1 MSQEPGGFLPQTELA
16 SFGTSFVHSRA
27 ISTLP
32 HPREHPLKP
41 GSNKEDSVRRW
52 AEETL
57 LNTSRRYIQRNSST
71 DPANAFKSMAE
82 VCMAL
87 ESIIDI
93 LWKSGTPSLQIPF
106 LLRIATD
113 FTSYVSSF
121 PPSPGATFDLLR
133 KLDHCFASLLCGMDI
148 DSKEALPGFENGLKA
163 GLTTTDM
170 VRCMGLV
177 ERTRVLMV
185 EIMSNTQEEDNDEE
199 EEESEEDYNLNEE
212 GSADAAG
219 DSAANAEKEK
229 LHMDVA
235 RIYEFTIVGLGE
247 RMGNQLGGEN
257 KVADST
263 VCAN

>member
-1 MSQEPGGFLPQTELA
+1 MCQEPGGFLPQTELT

-32 HPREHPLKP
+32 HPREHPLTP

-93 LWKSGTPSLQIPF
+93 LWKSGTPS
-106 LLRIATD
+106 D

-121 PPSPGATFDLLR
+121 PPSPSATFDLLR
-133 KLDHCFASLLCGMDI
+133 KLDHCFASLLCGLDI
-148 DSKEALPGFENGLKA
+148 DSKEALPGFENGLNA
-163 GLTTTDM
+163 GMTTTDM
-170 VRCMGLV
+170 VRCRGLV

-185 EIMSNTQEEDNDEE
+185 EILSNADEDDDNEE
-199 EEESEEDYNLNEE
+199 EEESEEDYNLDEE
-212 GSADAAG
+212 GSADAG
-219 DSAANAEKEK
+219 EDSAANADKEK

-235 RIYEFTIVGLGE
+235 RIYEFTVIGLGE
-247 RMGNQLGGEN
+247 RMENQLGGES
-257 KVADST
+257 KVFDST
-263 VCAN
+263 VGAH

>member
-1 MSQEPGGFLPQTELA
+1 MSQKPGGFLPQTELA

-32 HPREHPLKP
+32 HPRERPLKP

-57 LNTSRRYIQRNSST
+57 LNTFRRFIQRNSST

-113 FTSYVSSF
+113 FTIYVSSF

-148 DSKEALPGFENGLKA
+148 DSKEALPGFENGLNA

-170 VRCMGLV
+170 VRCMSLV

-185 EIMSNTQEEDNDEE
+185 VMEDNYEE
-199 EEESEEDYNLNEE
+199 EEKSEEDYNLDDE

-219 DSAANAEKEK
+219 DSAANAEEEK

-257 KVADST
+257 MVVNST
-263 VCAN
+263 VGAN

>member
-1 MSQEPGGFLPQTELA
+1 MSQKPGGFLPRTELA

-41 GSNKEDSVRRW
+41 GSNEEDSVRRW

-106 LLRIATD
+106 LLRIASD
-113 FTSYVSSF
+113 FLSYVSSF
-121 PPSPGATFDLLR
+121 PPSPAATFDLLR

-163 GLTTTDM
+163 GMTTTDM

-185 EIMSNTQEEDNDEE
+185 DIMSNTVEEGDDEE
-199 EEESEEDYNLNEE
+199 EDESEEDYNLDEE
-212 GSADAAG
+212 GSADA
-219 DSAANAEKEK
+219 DDKSAANAEKEK

-257 KVADST
+257 KVVDST
-263 VCAN
+263 VGAN